1 MVVHVFMFA
10 EDLSL
15 GLRFLKFQ
23 IDWFATTGEGEPF
36 LSVPIPLSLQTALRL
51 QISFLG
57 AFPTTKP
64 EVKL

>member
-1 MVVHVFMFA
+1 MFA

-15 GLRFLKFQ
+15 GLRFLKLKNRLVRYYRRGG
-23 IDWFATTGEGEPF
+23 I

>member
-1 MVVHVFMFA
+1 M
-10 EDLSL
+10 
-15 GLRFLKFQ
+15 GLRFLKLKNGLVRYYRRGG
-23 IDWFATTGEGEPF
+23 I